1 MYHRH
6 HRPQTQILLFPP
18 TQLLPNLLI
27 VLYSLSKFKIQ
38 LQQWRPTEIF
48 PINNTG
54 AALDVPPFSLAV
66 NSTTSSHDYS
76 RLGLVLVSIRQN
88 LVILHHFHLL
98 ACIVTITLTHFKRH
112 FAHIYFFSSFVII
125 SHLHLY
131 ILDSGLVFCFRL
143 WLGFVFASRYV
154 CKRAARRSN

>member
-54 AALDVPPFSLAV
+54 AALDVLPFSLAV
-66 NSTTSSHDYS
+66 NSTTSSRLFTT
-76 RLGLVLVSIRQN
+76 RLGPRHHSSKFGYPASFSFVSLHRHNYSYSFQTSFCAH
-88 LVILHHFHLL
+88 LFLFFFCHHFAFAFVHTGFGAGFLL
-98 ACIVTITLTHFKRH
+98 PSLARFCVCITL
-112 FAHIYFFSSFVII
+112 
-125 SHLHLY
+125 
-131 ILDSGLVFCFRL
+131 RL
-143 WLGFVFASRYV
+143 
-154 CKRAARRSN
+154 